1 MLWETI
7 SVVRDLPRLHEI
19 ASVMIRYGW
28 GDLVRVLGISG
39 ALERAGRVLHWHS
52 TSEISQLDA
61 PVRVRRALEELGPTF
76 VKLGQV
82 LATRVDMFPPHWI
95 TEFEK
100 LHSQV
105 PAVPYERLHRDLVA
119 ASKGDPAEVF
129 AEFDTVPLAAASIA
143 QVYRATLKDGTRV
156 VVKMRRPGIEGVIQA
171 DLRIMEHAAKL
182 LESAV
187 PDSRRYDPVQIVSQF
202 RRSLNRELDLAKEA
216 RNIDQFARHFADEP
230 LVKIPRVYWEFT
242 NDRVNVQEEII
253 GMAGVAPD
261 KLRAQWL
268 DPKLLAA
275 RGADAV
281 LRMVLEHGYF
291 HADPHPG
298 NVLFLPDN
306 RIGMLDFGM
315 VGMLTNPRRNQIV
328 DLLHALTRKDAQALL
343 LVLLDWS
350 GESVGDEDRLAY
362 DVAELLQSY
371 DDLQLKD
378 VKLGGLLNDITAVMR
393 DNNLVLPADL
403 PLLFKTL
410 ITLEELGQQLE
421 PEFHM
426 IDHVTPYV
434 ERVIQQRYTPQA
446 LLARGRKS
454 VRETLEVL
462 ADVPRDLRHLLRDM
476 RRGRVKVDLDLKR
489 LDQFGHQLDRASNRL
504 TMGILTASL
513 GVGSSII
520 MTVKGGPQLFGLPLF
535 GLLGFLIAFFN
546 SLWII
551 FSIWRSGKHCCP
563 ESGGAIA

>member
-28 GDLVRVLGISG
+28 GDLVRMLGISG
-39 ALERAGRVLHWHS
+39 VLERAGRILHWHS
-52 TSEISQLDA
+52 MSEISQLEA
-61 PVRVRRALEELGPTF
+61 SVRVRRALEELGPTF
-76 VKLGQV
+76 VKLGQL

-95 TEFEK
+95 AEFEK
-100 LHSQV
+100 LHSHV
-105 PAVPYERLHRDLVA
+105 PAVSYDILHPYLVA
-119 ASKGDPAEVF
+119 ALKGEPADVF
-129 AEFDTVPLAAASIA
+129 AEFDPVPLAAASIA
-143 QVYRATLKDGTRV
+143 QVHRATLKDGTPV
-156 VVKMRRPGIEGVIQA
+156 VVKIRRPGIEGVIRA
-171 DLRIMEHAAKL
+171 DLRILEHAAKL
-182 LESAV
+182 LESEI

-216 RNIDQFARHFADEP
+216 RNIDQFARNFADDP
-230 LVKIPRVYWEFT
+230 LVKVPRVYWEFT
-242 NDRVNVQEEII
+242 NDRVNVQEQII
-253 GMAGVAPD
+253 GTAGVSSD
-261 KLRAQWL
+261 KLHASGL

-298 NVLFLPDN
+298 NVLFLPGN
-306 RIGMLDFGM
+306 RIGLIDFGM
-315 VGMLTNPRRNQIV
+315 VGMLTNARRNQIV
-328 DLLHALTRKDAQALL
+328 DLLHALTRKDEQALMQ
-343 LVLLDWS
+343 VLLDWS
-350 GESVGDEDRLAY
+350 GETVSNEDHLAY

-378 VKLGGLLNDITAVMR
+378 VKIGALLNDITAVMR
-393 DNNLVLPADL
+393 GNDLVLPADL
-403 PLLFKTL
+403 TLLFKTL
-410 ITLEELGQQLE
+410 ITLEGLGQQLD

-426 IDHVTPYV
+426 IDHLTPFV
-434 ERVIQQRYTPQA
+434 ERIIQQRYTPQA

-462 ADVPRDLRHLLRDM
+462 ADVPRDLRHLLRDV
-476 RRGRVKVDLDLKR
+476 RRGRVKIDLDLKR
-489 LDQFGHQLDRASNRL
+489 LDHFGNQLDSASNRL

-513 GVGSSII
+513 VVGSSII
-520 MTVKGGPQLFGLPLF
+520 MTVEGGPKLFGLPFF
-535 GLLGFLIAFFN
+535 GLLGFVLAFLN

-551 FSIWRSGKHCCP
+551 FSIWRSGKH
-563 ESGGAIA
+563 

>member
-1 MLWETI
+1 
-7 SVVRDLPRLHEI
+7 
-19 ASVMIRYGW
+19 VMILIRYGW
-28 GDLVRVLGISG
+28 GDLVRLLGISG
-39 ALERAGRVLHWHS
+39 VLERAGRVLHWHS

-61 PVRVRRALEELGPTF
+61 PVRIRRALEELGPTF
-76 VKLGQV
+76 VKLGQL

-95 TEFEK
+95 AEFEK

-105 PAVPYERLHRDLVA
+105 PAVPYEILHADLVA
-119 ASKGDPAEVF
+119 ALKGEPADVF
-129 AEFDTVPLAAASIA
+129 AGFDPLPLAAASIA
-143 QVYRATLKDGTRV
+143 QVHRATHKDGTPV
-156 VVKMRRPGIEGVIQA
+156 VVKIRRPGIEAVIRA
-171 DLRIMEHAAKL
+171 DLRILEHAARL
-182 LESAV
+182 LDSEV
-187 PDSRRYDPVQIVSQF
+187 PDFRRYDPVHMVSQF
-202 RRSLNRELDLAKEA
+202 RRSLNRERDLAKEA
-216 RNIDQFARHFADEP
+216 RNIDQFARHFADDP

-242 NDRVNVQEEII
+242 SDRVNVQEEIV

-261 KLRAQWL
+261 KLRARGL
-268 DPKLLAA
+268 DPGLLAA
-275 RGADAV
+275 RGADTV

-306 RIGMLDFGM
+306 RIGMIDFGM
-315 VGMLTNPRRNQIV
+315 VGILTNSRRNQIV
-328 DLLHALTRKDAQALL
+328 DLLHALTRKDVQGLL
-343 LVLLDWS
+343 QILLDWS
-350 GESVGDEDRLAY
+350 GESVLDEDRLAY

-378 VKLGGLLNDITAVMR
+378 VKIGALLNDITALMR
-393 DNNLVLPADL
+393 DNNLALPADL
-403 PLLFKTL
+403 TLLFKTL
-410 ITLEELGQQLE
+410 ITLEGLGQQLD

-426 IDHVTPYV
+426 IDHVTPFV
-434 ERVIQQRYTPQA
+434 ERVIQRRYTPQA

-454 VRETLEVL
+454 MRETLDVL
-462 ADVPRDLRHLLRDM
+462 ADLPRDLRHLLRDM

-513 GVGSSII
+513 VVGSSII
-520 MTVKGGPQLFGLPLF
+520 MTVEGGPQLFGLPFF

-551 FSIWRSGKHCCP
+551 FSIWRSGKH
-563 ESGGAIA
+563 

>member
-39 ALERAGRVLHWHS
+39 VLERAGRVLHWHS

-61 PVRVRRALEELGPTF
+61 PVRIRRALEELGPTF
-76 VKLGQV
+76 VKLGQL

-95 TEFEK
+95 VEFEK

-105 PAVPYERLHRDLVA
+105 PAVPYDILYPDLVA
-119 ASKGDPAEVF
+119 AIKGEPGEVF
-129 AEFDTVPLAAASIA
+129 AEFNPLPLAAASIA
-143 QVYRATLKDGTRV
+143 QVHRATLKDGTPV
-156 VVKMRRPGIEGVIQA
+156 VVKIRRPGIEDVVRA
-171 DLRIMEHAAKL
+171 DLRILEHAAKL
-182 LESAV
+182 LESEMPEA
-187 PDSRRYDPVQIVSQF
+187 RRYDPVHIVSQF

-216 RNIDQFARHFADEP
+216 RNIDQFARHFADDP

-242 NDRVNVQEEII
+242 NDRVNVQEEIV
-253 GMAGVAPD
+253 GMAGVVPD
-261 KLRAQWL
+261 KLRASGL
-268 DPKLLAA
+268 DPGLLAA
-275 RGADAV
+275 RGADTV

-298 NVLFLPDN
+298 NILFLPDN
-306 RIGMLDFGM
+306 RIGIIDFGM
-315 VGMLTNPRRNQIV
+315 VGMLTHHRRNQIV
-328 DLLHALTRKDAQALL
+328 DMLHALTLKDEQAMLQ
-343 LVLLDWS
+343 VLLDWS
-350 GESVGDEDRLAY
+350 GESVSDEDRLAY
-362 DVAELLQSY
+362 DVTELLQNY

-378 VKLGGLLNDITAVMR
+378 VKIGALLNDVTALMR
-393 DNNLVLPADL
+393 ENNLVLPADL
-403 PLLFKTL
+403 TLLFKTL
-410 ITLEELGQQLE
+410 ITLEGLGLQLN

-426 IDHVTPYV
+426 IDHVTPFV
-434 ERVIQQRYTPQA
+434 ERVIRQRYTPQA

-454 VRETLEVL
+454 LRETLEVL
-462 ADVPRDLRHLLRDM
+462 ADLPRDMRHLVRDM
-476 RRGRVKVDLDLKR
+476 RRGRVRVDLDLKR
-489 LDQFGHQLDRASNRL
+489 LDHFGHQLDGASNRL

-513 GVGSSII
+513 VVGSSII
-520 MTVKGGPQLFGLPLF
+520 MTVEGGPQLFGLPLF

-551 FSIWRSGKHCCP
+551 FSIWRSGKH
-563 ESGGAIA
+563 

>member
-28 GDLVRVLGISG
+28 GDLVRALGIG
-39 ALERAGRVLHWHS
+39 GVLERAGRVLHWHS

-61 PVRVRRALEELGPTF
+61 PVRIRRALEELGPTF

-95 TEFEK
+95 VEFEK

-105 PAVPYERLHRDLVA
+105 PAVPYDILYPDLVA
-119 ASKGDPAEVF
+119 AIKGEPGEVF
-129 AEFDTVPLAAASIA
+129 AEFNPLPLAAASIA
-143 QVYRATLKDGTRV
+143 QVHRAMLKDGTPV
-156 VVKMRRPGIEGVIQA
+156 VVKIRRPGIEDVIRA
-171 DLRIMEHAAKL
+171 DLRILEHAAKL
-182 LESAV
+182 LESEMPEA
-187 PDSRRYDPVQIVSQF
+187 RRYDPVHIVSQF

-216 RNIDQFARHFADEP
+216 RNIDQFARHFADDP

-242 NDRVNVQEEII
+242 NDRVNVQEEIV

-261 KLRAQWL
+261 KLRASGL
-268 DPKLLAA
+268 DPRLLAA
-275 RGADAV
+275 RGADTV

-298 NVLFLPDN
+298 NILFLPDN
-306 RIGMLDFGM
+306 RIGIIDFGM

-328 DLLHALTRKDAQALL
+328 DMLHALTLKDEQAMLQI
-343 LVLLDWS
+343 LLDWS

-362 DVAELLQSY
+362 DVTELLQNY

-378 VKLGGLLNDITAVMR
+378 VRIGALLNDVTALMR

-403 PLLFKTL
+403 TLLFKTL
-410 ITLEELGQQLE
+410 ITLEGLGLQLN

-426 IDHVTPYV
+426 IDHVTPFV
-434 ERVIQQRYTPQA
+434 EHVIKQRYTPQA

-462 ADVPRDLRHLLRDM
+462 ADLPRDMRHLVRDM
-476 RRGRVKVDLDLKR
+476 RRGRMRIDLDLKR
-489 LDQFGHQLDRASNRL
+489 LDHFGHQLDGASNRL

-513 GVGSSII
+513 VVGSSII
-520 MTVKGGPQLFGLPLF
+520 MTVEGGPQLFGLPLF

-551 FSIWRSGKHCCP
+551 FSIWRSGKH
-563 ESGGAIA
+563 